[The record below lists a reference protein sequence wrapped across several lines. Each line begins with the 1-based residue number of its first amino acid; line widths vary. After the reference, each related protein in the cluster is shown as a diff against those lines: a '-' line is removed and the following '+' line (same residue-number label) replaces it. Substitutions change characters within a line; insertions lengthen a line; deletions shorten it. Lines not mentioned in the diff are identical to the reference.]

1 VVEVPSGLRGA
12 VVTTGRRS
20 PLLLL
25 LLALAIG
32 VVDGLVYLAFE
43 WVVHD
48 GTDWLW
54 NDLFDSDT
62 DRWQVLVLATL
73 GSVVFSGVLWVFH
86 EKRATAAHFDLF
98 SATAPPAGI
107 TVATIGQGLLIG
119 AVSLLAGASLG
130 PEAALVAASISIGG
144 WFATRG
150 KAGELGPLLVL
161 ASVGAL
167 LVAFLGSLIAMALPV
182 LLLVKRTKRVTVA
195 GLLPILVA
203 GLAAY
208 GTLWLVQG
216 DGDGYGSVP
225 VGSNFEVRDL
235 LAALVVGALA
245 AVATRGLTAGV
256 AAGQK
261 VVARLT
267 GAVPW
272 PVASAAF
279 GLVLGGLYLV
289 GGETVQFSGSQGST
303 QLLARSATYS
313 TAALAGLV
321 VVKLL
326 ATAWSLASG
335 FRGGNVFPSIYVG
348 VALGLFAARIA
359 SDVSGPGIVVGAVAG
374 ILTAMLG
381 APAAAIMLMALLP
394 LKLIAVVAAG
404 AVGALL
410 GVRLL
415 DRVAPPSPAS

>member
-1 VVEVPSGLRGA
+1 
-12 VVTTGRRS
+12 
-20 PLLLL
+20 
-25 LLALAIG
+25 
-32 VVDGLVYLAFE
+32 
-43 WVVHD
+43 
-48 GTDWLW
+48 
-54 NDLFDSDT
+54 
-62 DRWQVLVLATL
+62 
-73 GSVVFSGVLWVFH
+73 
-86 EKRATAAHFDLF
+86 
-98 SATAPPAGI
+98 
-107 TVATIGQGLLIG
+107 
-119 AVSLLAGASLG
+119 
-130 PEAALVAASISIGG
+130 
-144 WFATRG
+144 
-150 KAGELGPLLVL
+150 
-161 ASVGAL
+161 
-167 LVAFLGSLIAMALPV
+167 
-182 LLLVKRTKRVTVA
+182 
-195 GLLPILVA
+195 
-203 GLAAY
+203 
-208 GTLWLVQG
+208 
-216 DGDGYGSVP
+216 VP